1 MLKTDEK
8 NGKLKNCG
16 KIYRLVSKKRENV
29 WKKIKKSKNISKT
42 TQFSRDK

>member
-16 KIYRLVSKKRENV
+16 KIYRLVSKNGKCM
-29 WKKIKKSKNISKT
+29 KKNKET
-42 TQFSRDK
+42 